1 MKSYAPAIALVLFLC
16 AGCSTT
22 GFPSSP
28 GELGSTARSP
38 SLQTLNRA
46 YPPLPI
52 PEPLTSPLLTQDGR
66 GALNGGNL
74 AGTAAPRAAS
84 GAVADDEREKAVRL
98 RALIQELE
106 TELDRART
114 REDRAKQLEDLA
126 IERAGELDALA
137 SEIDEKARNLATL
150 LAAEQA
156 RTNNA
161 RVRD

>member
-66 GALNGGNL
+66 GAL
-74 AGTAAPRAAS
+74 
-84 GAVADDEREKAVRL
+84 ADDEREKAVRL

>member
-1 MKSYAPAIALVLFLC
+1 M
-16 AGCSTT
+16 
-22 GFPSSP
+22 
-28 GELGSTARSP
+28 
-38 SLQTLNRA
+38 
-46 YPPLPI
+46 
-52 PEPLTSPLLTQDGR
+52 
-66 GALNGGNL
+66 
-74 AGTAAPRAAS
+74 
-84 GAVADDEREKAVRL
+84 ADDEREKAVRL